1 MTQRARHA
9 FDVMS
14 SITNE
19 DLNVYD
25 GVIAVV
31 SNEIPSHLSVTNLIE
46 FLTLYFLVLI
56 NPGSSR
62 VSVMEIPEH
71 SSVELVFLYCWW

>member
-1 MTQRARHA
+1 MVTQRAGQA

-31 SNEIPSHLSVTNLIE
+31 SNEIPSHLSITNLLN
-46 FLTLYFLVLI
+46 F
-56 NPGSSR
+56 
-62 VSVMEIPEH
+62 
-71 SSVELVFLYCWW
+71 

>member
-1 MTQRARHA
+1 MVTQRAGQA

-31 SNEIPSHLSVTNLIE
+31 SNEIPSRLSITNLLN
-46 FLTLYFLVLI
+46 F
-56 NPGSSR
+56 
-62 VSVMEIPEH
+62 
-71 SSVELVFLYCWW
+71 